1 MADIAP
7 STRDRAIKD
16 GSRHAAFSER
26 IEYRGRDTH
35 AHWPGHPR
43 RWSEPEVLSWP
54 GDEPMRW
61 VDSPM
66 ILITTGSESRRHN
79 DTESLVSGAGWI
91 GVGVMLGA
99 FLLLGGIAALTAGT
113 RDGFPIALGTAIV
126 ACGATLLSAML
137 VAYRALN
144 VRLDY
149 RSSKHTH

>member
-1 MADIAP
+1 
-7 STRDRAIKD
+7 
-16 GSRHAAFSER
+16 
-26 IEYRGRDTH
+26 
-35 AHWPGHPR
+35 
-43 RWSEPEVLSWP
+43 
-54 GDEPMRW
+54 
-61 VDSPM
+61 M

-113 RDGFPIALGTAIV
+113 RDGFPIALGTAM

-144 VRLDY
+144 VHLDY